1 MKNVKAIIITINE
14 NQNNSC
20 RIKHKIDWLIPCG

>member
-14 NQNNSC
+14 SQNNSC
-20 RIKHKIDWLIPCG
+20 FIKHKIDGLIPCG